1 VRKNPLDA
9 SRGEVKLWSYA
20 HAAYSMVQTVSQA
33 ASVRGTVTL
42 PADKS
47 ISHRSALLAAL
58 GTGESQVHNF
68 PRSADPLSTLACVR
82 ALGVEAAWDDEGGL
96 RVRGRG
102 LEGLRPP
109 SAPLD
114 CGNSGTTMRLLTGM
128 MAGQTFGSVLTGD
141 ESLRQRPMERIADPL
156 RAMGARIELRS
167 GHAPIR
173 VRPHRPGLRP
183 IEYRLPVASAQVKS
197 CVLLAGL
204 YASGETVVIESTP
217 SRDHTERML
226 GLEVQEV
233 GGERHIL
240 VEEAH
245 TVPAAHWW
253 VPGDFSGAAFFLVA
267 GTLVPD
273 SELRLEDVGLNP
285 SRTALL
291 EVLEGMGA
299 DITIENE
306 RVQGSEPVGD
316 LTVRSAE
323 LSGIDV
329 GGRLIPNLIDEI
341 PVIAVAAA
349 CATGR
354 TEIRDAE
361 ELRVKETDRL
371 HAMAENL
378 RVLGVEVKEREDGLI
393 IDGNGPNLLG
403 GTVESYDDHRI
414 AMAMGVAGLV
424 AHGTTTVTDAECA
437 RVSFPGFWD
446 ELSRLA
452 ST

>member
-1 VRKNPLDA
+1 MIQTIHQA
-9 SRGEVKLWSYA
+9 SSL
-20 HAAYSMVQTVSQA
+20 
-33 ASVRGTVTL
+33 RGTVSL

-47 ISHRSALLAAL
+47 ISHRAAILSAL
-58 GTGESQVHNF
+58 GDGRSRIYNF
-68 PRSADPLSTLACVR
+68 PTSADPRSTLACVR
-82 ALGVEAAWDDEGGL
+82 ALGIHAERDEEDIL
-96 RVRGRG
+96 EVRGRG
-102 LEGLRPP
+102 LDGLHPP

-114 CGNSGTTMRLLTGM
+114 CGNSGTTMRLLSGVL
-128 MAGQTFGSVLTGD
+128 AGQRFGSVLTGD
-141 ESLRQRPMERIADPL
+141 ESLQQRPMERVADPL
-156 RAMGARIELRS
+156 RAMGARIELRN

-173 VRPHRPGLRP
+173 IRPRRPSGLQP

-204 YASGETVVIESTP
+204 YTRGRTVVIESTP

-233 GGERHIL
+233 GGERHL
-240 VEEAH
+240 VIDADH
-245 TVPAAHWW
+245 TVPATPWS
-253 VPGDFSGAAFFLVA
+253 VPFDFSAAAFFLVA

-273 SELRLEDVGLNP
+273 SELHLPDVGLNP

-291 EVLEGMGA
+291 DVLDEMGA
-299 DITIENE
+299 DIAIQNE

-316 LTVRSAE
+316 LTVRTAP

-341 PVIAVAAA
+341 PVLAVAAA
-349 CATGR
+349 CAEGR

-378 RVLGVEVKEREDGLI
+378 RALGADVREREDGLL

-403 GTVESYDDHRI
+403 GSVQSHDDHRI

-424 AHGTTTVTDAECA
+424 AHGTTSISDAECA
-437 RVSFPGFWD
+437 RVSFPGFWST
-446 ELSRLA
+446 LSRVA
-452 ST
+452 SS

>member
-1 VRKNPLDA
+1 
-9 SRGEVKLWSYA
+9 
-20 HAAYSMVQTVSQA
+20 MVQTIDQA
-33 ASVRGTVTL
+33 SSLRGTVSL

-47 ISHRSALLAAL
+47 ISHRSAILSAL
-58 GTGESQVHNF
+58 GTGRSHVYNF
-68 PRSADPLSTLACVR
+68 PNSADPQSTLDCVR
-82 ALGVEAAWDDEGGL
+82 GLGIEVDWDEGVL
-96 RVRGRG
+96 TVRGRG
-102 LEGLRPP
+102 LDGLRPP

-114 CGNSGTTMRLLTGM
+114 CGNSGTTMRLLSGVL
-128 MAGQTFGSVLTGD
+128 AGQRFGSVLTGD

-156 RAMGARIELRS
+156 EAMGARIDLRE

-173 VRPHRPGLRP
+173 IRAPRSGLTP

-204 YASGETVVIESTP
+204 YASGRTVVIESTP

-233 GGERHIL
+233 GGERHII
-240 VEEAH
+240 VEEDH
-245 TVPAAHWW
+245 TVPTANWT

-267 GTLVPD
+267 GSLVPD
-273 SELRLEDVGLNP
+273 SELRLGDVGLNP

-291 EVLEGMGA
+291 DVLDGMGA
-299 DITIENE
+299 DITIENK

-316 LTVRSAE
+316 ITVRSTA

-341 PVIAVAAA
+341 PVLAVAAA
-349 CATGR
+349 CADGR

-378 RVLGVEVKEREDGLI
+378 RALGADVQEREDGLI

-403 GTVESYDDHRI
+403 ASVQSYDDHRI

-424 AHGTTTVTDAECA
+424 AHGTTTVANAECA
-437 RVSFPGFWD
+437 QVSFPGFWD
-446 ELSRLA
+446 ELARVA
-452 ST
+452 SF